1 MREKIL
7 QVKTFGSFSMIYDG
21 KSLFGR
27 KVGETQFASMMQML
41 IHERKKG
48 VSRDRL
54 EQELFGEREVENV
67 HHALQSV
74 IYNAKKRL
82 EKAGLPDVNYIEI
95 RNGVVYW
102 NDEIKV
108 QEDATEFDQRHTM
121 WPSSSVSAIYSHPH
135 SASQYCPADRRQ
147 RQHRSNIPLRW
158 NGWLFHLFSFSNR
171 GLLYKSK

>member
-41 IHERKKG
+41 IHEKEKRCQQGPPGTGTVRGTGSGKCT
-48 VSRDRL
+48 SCP
-54 EQELFGEREVENV
+54 
-67 HHALQSV
+67 QSV

-108 QEDATEFDQRHTM
+108 QEDATEFDQ
-121 WPSSSVSAIYSHPH
+121 IY
-135 SASQYCPADRRQ
+135 
-147 RQHRSNIPLRW
+147 
-158 NGWLFHLFSFSNR
+158 NR
-171 GLLYKSK
+171 IKHEKNPDKR

>member
-108 QEDATEFDQRHTM
+108 QEDATEFDQ
-121 WPSSSVSAIYSHPH
+121 IYNRIKHEKNPDKKIKDLEKIFEIWY
-135 SASQYCPADRRQ
+135 APRQ
-147 RQHRSNIPLRW
+147 EDN
-158 NGWLFHLFSFSNR
+158 
-171 GLLYKSK
+171 KK